1 MKIFMNK
8 YKERTL
14 HLTDLQHSAL
24 FYKWV
29 PYIPHKLIFL
39 VILLSQLKTVHIIE
53 MVVFSIMGTTL
64 AQAGT
69 RVEFGDKKLA
79 NSSVRQDGSIFFS
92 PKIAAKTYS
101 NAA

>member
-1 MKIFMNK
+1 MEVEAEWRQSSRYVAINWMKIFIHE
-8 YKERTL
+8 YKGLTL

-53 MVVFSIMGTTL
+53 IGALWF
-64 AQAGT
+64 
-69 RVEFGDKKLA
+69 
-79 NSSVRQDGSIFFS
+79 
-92 PKIAAKTYS
+92 
-101 NAA
+101 